1 MPSLDAIQQ
10 LNRELAEKLNEEAL
24 KDPQSP
30 YAGKKIG
37 IANGQVVVVAE
48 EWREVTRQLR
58 QIEAD
63 PAKCF
68 CVEAGVDYSVVQEI
82 WEAH

>member
-1 MPSLDAIQQ
+1 MPTLDTIQQ
-10 LNRELAEKLNEEAL
+10 LNRELAEKLNDEAL
-24 KDPQSP
+24 QNPRSP

-37 IANGQVVVVAE
+37 IANGQVVVVAD

-58 QIEAD
+58 QIEPD
-63 PAKCF
+63 PTKCF
-68 CVEAGVDYSVVQEI
+68 CLEAGVDYSVVQEI